1 MTAVKICGIRT
12 PDHALAAATAGADL
26 IGLVFAPSRRQ
37 ISPAQAEPIIAALRR
52 YPRRVR
58 VVGLFV
64 NTPVAEINA
73 IAAQLGLDYIQLSGD
88 ELPAQ
93 VADLELPVLAT
104 VRLRDTSHDQHW
116 LAHYAR
122 QCSTDSYLP
131 NRVPADVRP
140 PVFRLLVDAYHANQY
155 GGTGTLADWDAAAA
169 LAARVPLVLAGG
181 LTPANVAD
189 AVQRVRPW
197 GVDVSS
203 GVEQAGE
210 KDPQRM
216 AAFVQAVRDVI

>member
-12 PDHALAAATAGADL
+12 PEHASAAATAGADL

-37 ISPAQAEPIIAALRR
+37 ISPAQAEPIIAAIRQH
-52 YPRRVR
+52 PRRVR

-64 NTPVAEINA
+64 HTPAAEINA
-73 IAAQLGLDYIQLSGD
+73 LAADLGLDYIQLSGD

-93 VADLELPVLAT
+93 VATLTLPVLPA
-104 VRLRDTSHDQHW
+104 VRLQDSPHDQAW

-122 QCSTDSYLP
+122 QCSTDSDLP
-131 NRVPADVRP
+131 NAVPDDVRP
-140 PVFRLLVDAYHANQY
+140 PVFRLLVDAHVAGQY
-155 GGTGTLADWDAAAA
+155 GGTGTLADWDAAAT
-169 LAARVPLVLAGG
+169 LAAQVPLLLAGG
-181 LTPANVAD
+181 LTPDNVAD
-189 AVQRVRPW
+189 AIRQVRPW

-203 GVEQAGE
+203 GVEQDGQ

-216 AAFVQAVRDVI
+216 AAFVQAVRAVI